1 MKRRFLTVEELTQ
14 ELESMPQDAYV
25 VVPAS
30 GSFTESIIRNVWY
43 DEGDEQVH
51 LE

>member
-1 MKRRFLTVEELTQ
+1 MKRRLLTVEELIQ

-25 VVPAS
+25 VVPTS
-30 GSFTESIIRNVWY
+30 GSFRESIVRDVWY
-43 DEGDEQVH
+43 DENDEQVH

>member
-1 MKRRFLTVEELTQ
+1 MKKRLLTVEELIQ

-30 GSFTESIIRNVWY
+30 KSFSETIVRNVWY
-43 DEGDEQVH
+43 DEDDEQVH

>member
-1 MKRRFLTVEELTQ
+1 MKRRFLTVEELIQ

-25 VVPAS
+25 VVPTS
-30 GSFTESIIRNVWY
+30 GSYIESIVRGVSY
-43 DEGDEQVH
+43 DETDQQVH

>member
-1 MKRRFLTVEELTQ
+1 MKRRLLTVEELIQ

-25 VVPAS
+25 AVPTA
-30 GSFTESIIRNVWY
+30 GSFTESTVRNVWY
-43 DEGDEQVH
+43 DESDEQVH